1 MGVSRGK
8 MSQKSIS
15 SFFSKA
21 ATKKVEEKKST
32 NVDNEEN
39 QNPAKTKTSQDKS
52 SPTLAKKRVG
62 VIGSDS
68 EDDSKENSKVLANKA
83 KDVSKEPID
92 EKKEDSEAAALD
104 ADGLPPLRKTVRNPA
119 FKRRKK
125 WKLRG
130 LLKRRRSKKVN
141 YVVRKIQVKNKVQ
154 ARNHRRRERKL
165 LLKVMRTHLSR
176 KLRLGVRRKQLL
188 RVMMKMIL
196 QQSQKWPSHQLR
208 RWFP

>member
-68 EDDSKENSKVLANKA
+68 EDDSKVLANKA
-83 KDVSKEPID
+83 KEISKEPTD
-92 EKKEDSEAAALD
+92 EKNGDSEVALD
-104 ADGLPPLRKTVRNPA
+104 ADGL
-119 FKRRKK
+119 
-125 WKLRG
+125 
-130 LLKRRRSKKVN
+130 
-141 YVVRKIQVKNKVQ
+141 
-154 ARNHRRRERKL
+154 
-165 LLKVMRTHLSR
+165 
-176 KLRLGVRRKQLL
+176 
-188 RVMMKMIL
+188 
-196 QQSQKWPSHQLR
+196 
-208 RWFP
+208 